1 MGSLDQPIGSTVTR
15 KIKFVDV
22 SGMTPTQLE
31 NAYNNNYG
39 QKGWRLIQMLEYNSK
54 LWAVAEKE
62 E

>member
-1 MGSLDQPIGSTVTR
+1 MGSLDGSAGNIKR

-22 SGMTPTQLE
+22 TGMNPTQLE

-39 QKGWRLIQMLEYNSK
+39 DKGWKLIQFIEFNSK

-62 E
+62 V